1 MITHQP
7 SVTGNQPSMA
17 EIKQRGSTENPAQKP
32 NHKLIIFSAPSGSG
46 KTTVVRHLLDTV
58 PNLAFSISATTRPM
72 RAGERNGHDYYF
84 YTNEEF
90 QAAIQKG
97 AFIEHEEVYE
107 GVYYG
112 TLKAEVQRLWDAGKF
127 VIFDLDVEGGLT
139 IKKYYQEQ
147 ALALFL
153 RPPSVEILI
162 DRLRNRNTE
171 TDEQLAIRIAKI
183 KSELKFEQRFDK
195 VIVNDVLS
203 DTFVTAKN
211 IVAHFLKTE
220 D

>member
-1 MITHQP
+1 
-7 SVTGNQPSMA
+7 
-17 EIKQRGSTENPAQKP
+17 
-32 NHKLIIFSAPSGSG
+32 APSGSG
-46 KTTVVRHLLDTV
+46 KTTVVRYLLDV
-58 PNLAFSISATTRPM
+58 IPDLEFSISATTRPI
-72 RAGERNGHDYYF
+72 RAGEKHGHDYYF

-90 QAAIQKG
+90 QTAIEKN

-112 TLKAEVQRLWDAGKF
+112 TLKTEVHRLWEAGKT

-139 IKKYYQEQ
+139 IKKHYGEQ

-153 RPPSVEILI
+153 RPPSVDILI
-162 DRLRNRNTE
+162 DRLRSRNTE
-171 TDEQLAIRIAKI
+171 TEEQLDMRIAKVH
-183 KSELKFEQRFDK
+183 SELKFEQLFDK

-203 DTFVTAKN
+203 DTFVNAES
-211 IVAHFLKTE
+211 IVTSFLKSE